1 MEKSGENR
9 QLKNGA
15 KAPIFERKKIM
26 NEMTKI
32 WIYAKSP
39 FKSDYA
45 NVLHFENEIE
55 QNKFFEEPN
64 KFIKLIYNSNSF
76 QFVER
81 NGAIIVKGRA
91 EQFETATYMRF
102 VNNGRIYYAFIYDIL
117 YQNENATQIIYE
129 IDVWNTYQQELKKT
143 TISGQIEQQT
153 RKNLLNTIMDG
164 QQGFQSGI
172 KYTAKAGKV
181 GIETEWLVIVAKPS
195 LRLSVKQKKA
205 EEMTY
210 SGMQKV
216 FKYFVVPIDQEQ
228 GRSRQFKYKGKL
240 YTAFSLENLYKHLF
254 GFKGESDTVN
264 NIVNMYVTRD
274 AGIKHTMETINGI
287 PTINIVDNY
296 LNGSV
301 AEIGTERT
309 AIYRPPTGTGSGTDA
324 GDISTEENRVR
335 LVTRLIKG
343 ILPDA
348 TANGIAGIIGNFST
362 ESSVTAKRYE
372 CDWLTNYQYEKVAIE
387 PTAENLVGSWS
398 AFARFYDIPLN
409 ESGYLYEGKHYI
421 GIGIGQWTGVRS
433 RALWDFARSNNKDM
447 WAFETQFQ
455 FMNTESK
462 ASTFQRIARS
472 TASASDN
479 ALDFMRNWEGV
490 TYNQAERV
498 NNAHRWLPIIQN
510 ELSK

>member
-1 MEKSGENR
+1 
-9 QLKNGA
+9 
-15 KAPIFERKKIM
+15 M
-26 NEMTKI
+26 NETTKI

-45 NVLHFENEIE
+45 NVLHFENELE

-64 KFIKLIYNSNSF
+64 QFIKLIYNSNSF

-81 NGAIIVKGRA
+81 NGAIIVQGRA

-102 VNNGRIYYAFIYDIL
+102 KNNGRVYYAFIYDTV
-117 YQNENATQIIYE
+117 YQNENATQLIYE
-129 IDVWNTYQQELKKT
+129 IDVWNTYQQELKNAN
-143 TISGQIEQQT
+143 ISGQVEQQT
-153 RKNLLNTIMDG
+153 RKNLLNNIMDG
-164 QQGFQSGI
+164 QQGFQLGI

-195 LRLSVKQKKA
+195 IRLSVKQKKA
-205 EEMTY
+205 EEMSY

-216 FKYFVVPIDQEQ
+216 FKYFVIPIDLEQ
-228 GRSRQFKYKGKL
+228 GRSRQFKFKGKL

-254 GFKGESDTVN
+254 GFKGETDTVN

-274 AGIKHTMETINGI
+274 AGIKHKLETVNGI

-301 AEIGTERT
+301 AEIGTDRT
-309 AIYRPPTGTGSGTDA
+309 AIYRPPTGTGSGD

-343 ILPDA
+343 LLPNA
-348 TANGIAGIIGNFST
+348 TANGIAGIIGNFSA
-362 ESSVTAKRYE
+362 ESFTTAKRYE
-372 CDWLTNYQYEKVAIE
+372 CDWLTNYQYAKMAIE

-398 AFARFYDIPLN
+398 AFASFYDIPLN
-409 ESGYLYEGKHYI
+409 KEAYLVDGKHYI
-421 GIGIGQWTGVRS
+421 GIGIGQWTGPRS
-433 RALWDFARSNNKDM
+433 RALLDFARTNNKDI
-447 WAFETQFQ
+447 WSFETQFE

-462 ASTFQRIARS
+462 ASTFQRIATS
-472 TASASDN
+472 TASATDN
-479 ALDFMRNWEGV
+479 ALDFMQNWEGV
-490 TYNQAERV
+490 SYNQTQRV
-498 NNAHRWLPIIQN
+498 NNANKWLPTIQD
-510 ELSK
+510 ELNSN

>member
-1 MEKSGENR
+1 
-9 QLKNGA
+9 
-15 KAPIFERKKIM
+15 M

-32 WIYAKSP
+32 WVYSKSP

-45 NVLHFENEIE
+45 NVLHFENELE

-64 KFIKLIYNSNSF
+64 QFIKLIYNSDSF

-102 VNNGRIYYAFIYDIL
+102 LNNGRVYYAFIYDTV
-117 YQNENATQIIYE
+117 YQNENATQLIYE
-129 IDVWNTYQQELKKT
+129 IDVWNTYQQELKS
-143 TISGQIEQQT
+143 ISMSGQVEQQT

-195 LRLSVKQKKA
+195 IRLSVKQKRP
-205 EEMTY
+205 EDMTY
-210 SGMQKV
+210 SGMQKA
-216 FKYFVVPIDQEQ
+216 FKYFVIPIDLEQ

-240 YTAFSLENLYKHLF
+240 YTAFDLENLYKHLF
-254 GFKGESDTVN
+254 GMKGETDTVN
-264 NIVNMYVTRD
+264 NIINMYVTRD
-274 AGIKHTMETINGI
+274 AGIKYNTETIDGI
-287 PTINIVDNY
+287 PTINIIDKY
-296 LNGSV
+296 LNGNV

-309 AIYRPPTGTGSGTDA
+309 AVYRPPAGTGSSTDD
-324 GDISTEENRVR
+324 GDISTEEKRVR
-335 LVTRLIKG
+335 LLTRLIKQNV
-343 ILPDA
+343 PNA

-372 CDWLTNYQYEKVAIE
+372 CDWLTNYQYAKMAIE
-387 PTAENLVGSWS
+387 PTAENLVGSWG
-398 AFARFYDIPLN
+398 AFANFYSIPLK
-409 ESGYLYEGKHYI
+409 ESGYLHEGKHYI

-433 RALWDFARSNNKDM
+433 KALWDFARSNNKDI
-447 WAFETQFQ
+447 WAFSTQIA

-462 ASTFQRIARS
+462 ASTFQRIAQS

-479 ALDFMRNWEGV
+479 AIDFMQNWEGV
-490 TYNQAERV
+490 AYKQAERV
-498 NNAHRWLPIIQN
+498 ASANNWLATVQD
-510 ELSK
+510 ELNK

>member
-1 MEKSGENR
+1 
-9 QLKNGA
+9 
-15 KAPIFERKKIM
+15 M
-26 NEMTKI
+26 NENTKI
-32 WIYAKSP
+32 WVYAKSP

-64 KFIKLIYNSNSF
+64 QFIKLIYNSNSF

-81 NGAIIVKGRA
+81 NGAIIVQGRA

-102 VNNGRIYYAFIYDIL
+102 KNNGRVYYAFIYDTI
-117 YQNENATQIIYE
+117 YQNENATQLVYE

-143 TISGQIEQQT
+143 TISGQVEQQT

-205 EEMTY
+205 EEMSY

-216 FKYFVVPIDQEQ
+216 FKYFVIPIDQEQ

-274 AGIKHTMETINGI
+274 AGIKYTTETVNGI
-287 PTINIVDNY
+287 PTINIIDKY
-296 LNGSV
+296 LQGSV

-309 AIYRPPTGTGSGTDA
+309 AIYRPPTGTGAGTGD

-343 ILPDA
+343 LLPDA
-348 TANGIAGIIGNFST
+348 TANGIAGIIGNFSS

-372 CDWLTNYQYEKVAIE
+372 CDWLTNYQYEKVSIE

-398 AFARFYDIPLN
+398 AFASFYDIPLN

-433 RALWDFARSNNKDM
+433 RALWDFAKSNNKDI

-462 ASTFQRIARS
+462 AGTFQRIARS
-472 TASASDN
+472 TASAGDN
-479 ALDFMRNWEGV
+479 ALDFMKNWEGV
-490 TYNQAERV
+490 AYKQTERV
-498 NNAHRWLPIIQN
+498 NNANRWLPIIQN
-510 ELSK
+510 ELNK